1 MNNSAIKLLRNSEGC
16 RLAPYRDSVGVPT
29 IGYGNTFY
37 ANGTPVKMSDAS
49 ISQDT
54 AELLFTK
61 VYTNFENHLKPLFTV
76 NLNSN
81 QFGACVNLAY
91 NIGIKAFAK
100 STLLKLI
107 NESPN
112 DFQVLEP
119 HFLEWKNAGGKP
131 ILLNRRIIEFNF
143 YKKPSLNI
151 IILIP
156 LLLVFYTVFT
166 LSL

>member
-1 MNNSAIKLLRNSEGC
+1 MNNSSIKMLRDSEGC
-16 RLAPYRDSVGVPT
+16 RLSPYRDSVGVPT

-37 ANGTPVKMSDAS
+37 ANGTPVKMSDPS
-49 ISQDT
+49 ISQES

-61 VYTNFENHLKPLFTV
+61 VHTNFENHLKPLFTV

-107 NESPN
+107 NQNPN
-112 DFQVLEP
+112 DLLIIEP

-131 ILLNRRIIEFNF
+131 ILLNRRIKEFSL

-151 IILIP
+151 VVLIP
-156 LLLVFYTVFT
+156 LYFLQI
-166 LSL
+166 